1 MLKESMSTRPA
12 TWRKLI
18 AAVADGRRMVFAT
31 ALLVHC
37 VVGLASAVQ
46 AETSDRLNVLWI
58 MVDDL
63 RPALGCY
70 GDPDAITPSIDR
82 LASTARVFRRAYCHQ
97 SVCGPSRTSILTGL
111 LPDNTQVWHNR
122 NLFRQSHP
130 EWITLPQLFKNHG
143 YQTRSLGKIFSGNEK
158 ELDPASWS
166 VPEVLRVA
174 GSKNYLL
181 PENEG
186 SGKQAPLEFAEV
198 SDEAYPDG
206 KLADLAVDAL
216 HRLGR
221 NGAPFFLA
229 VGFFKPHLPFTGPR
243 KYLDMHAAEKFAQ
256 PMLSRPDGSPEH
268 AYPDHLELAGY
279 RKIPKDE
286 RVAAEQAVKLRRAYY
301 ACVTYVDAQVG
312 KLLDTLQATGLDQR
326 TVVVLLGD
334 HGFSLGEFDHWCKDT
349 NFELDTRVPLM
360 IRTPNMPQPGRA
372 TEALTEYVDLY
383 PTLAELA
390 GLPVNQ
396 ELDGRSLVPV
406 IQDPLAAGRDVVLSQ
421 FSRPFKPTRPQV
433 MGYSIRSV
441 EHRYTRWIDWPS
453 KQILAEELYDY
464 ASSQSVTH
472 HQTLLIEQQNVAAEN
487 RGLLDRMRRQMDRV
501 VKSRVRADSGLGDSV
516 SGDSS
521 HRPAGKRRK
530 EK

>member
-1 MLKESMSTRPA
+1 MKEPMPTCLV
-12 TWRKLI
+12 TWRKLT
-18 AAVADGRRMVFAT
+18 AAVAGGKRIVFAI

-37 VVGLASAVQ
+37 AVGFVSAVQ
-46 AETSDRLNVLWI
+46 AETSERLNVLWI

-70 GDPDAITPSIDR
+70 GDPNAITPSIDR

-122 NLFRQSHP
+122 NLFRQSLP
-130 EWITLPQLFKNHG
+130 DWTTLPQLFKNHG
-143 YQTRSLGKIFSGNEK
+143 YHAQSLGKIFSGNEK

-174 GSKNYLL
+174 GSQNYLL
-181 PENEG
+181 PENSG

-216 HRLGR
+216 HRFGR
-221 NGAPFFLA
+221 NGNPFFLA
-229 VGFFKPHLPFTGPR
+229 VGFFKPHLPFTAPR

-279 RKIPKDE
+279 RNIPEDE
-286 RVAAEQAVKLRRAYY
+286 RVAAEQAVELRRAYY
-301 ACVTYVDAQVG
+301 ACVTYIDAQVG
-312 KLLDTLQATGLDQR
+312 KLLDTLQTTGLDQR

-334 HGFSLGEFDHWCKDT
+334 HGFSLGELDHWCKDT

-360 IRTPNMPQPGRA
+360 IRTPNMPQPGRE
-372 TEALTEYVDLY
+372 TEALSEYVDLY

-390 GLPVNQ
+390 GLQVNQ
-396 ELDGRSLVPV
+396 ELDGRSLVPM

-433 MGYSIRSV
+433 MGYSIRSLA
-441 EHRYTRWIDWPS
+441 HRYTRWIDWPS
-453 KQILAEELYDY
+453 EQILTEELYDY
-464 ASSQSVTH
+464 SSPHSVTR
-472 HQTLLIEQQNVAAEN
+472 HQTLLIEQRNVAAEN
-487 RGLLDRMRRQMDRV
+487 PEMLVRLRAQMDQV
-501 VKSRVRADSGLGDSV
+501 LNSRVREIW
-516 SGDSS
+516 
-521 HRPAGKRRK
+521 AGRLRIKRFISK
-530 EK
+530 IF